1 MSKRRYTHIKV
12 LLPEIKAMLAAGKT
26 QREVKEYFH
35 LQGDRPIHDLLKQE
49 RCREKQLEAGLP
61 LRPKGRPRKDCVISS
76 VKEKDYEIN
85 RLKMENEL
93 LRDFLRI
100 AGRK

>member
-1 MSKRRYTHIKV
+1 MLKRRYTHIQA

-35 LQGDRPIHDLLKQE
+35 LQGDNPIHDLLKQE
-49 RCREKQLEAGLP
+49 RRREKKLEAGLP
-61 LRPKGRPRKDCVISS
+61 LRPKGRPRKGCVISS
-76 VKEKDYEIN
+76 VKEKDYEIK
-85 RLKMENEL
+85 RLKMGNEL

>member
-1 MSKRRYTHIKV
+1 
-12 LLPEIKAMLAAGKT
+12 MLAAGKT

-35 LQGDRPIHDLLKQE
+35 LQGGRPIHDLLKQE
-49 RCREKQLEAGLP
+49 RCREKQLEVGLP

>member
-1 MSKRRYTHIKV
+1 MSKRRYTHVQV
-12 LLPEIKAMLAAGKT
+12 LLPEIKAMLSAGKT

-49 RCREKQLEAGLP
+49 RRHEKQLEAGLP
-61 LRPKGRPRKDCVISS
+61 LRPKGRPRKGCVIPSE
-76 VKEKDYEIN
+76 KEKDYEIK
-85 RLKMENEL
+85 RLRMENEL
-93 LRDFLRI
+93 LRDFLQI